1 MQKYIFIRT
10 DNGASPTGY
19 MTDENGVLSYVGFT
33 LGGQSLNPAVEYPA
47 GKVLQR
53 PDLAVL
59 MQADQFRTLA
69 AKQNLNYNKTESNT
83 MQMQNNNMNPA
94 VIPVETANGQYVTA
108 RDETQYSQGGEI
120 ITLNVSLDYTGAL
133 GPDPEQVD
141 VLIGDG
147 TGIIANRLNLP
158 ALPASLVVG
167 GTFGTATLSLLK
179 QFALSDYIR
188 LHTYQGEANS
198 ATYWSTGIPAQT
210 ISSNIQ
216 GSLTTVNVDFNLNQ
230 DGSQFNEKIRRI
242 GDFRFILATFT
253 AIKQTL
259 SKGDLVNLTFKA
271 QSVGTSRGMMFAR

>member
-1 MQKYIFIRT
+1 MQKYVFIRT
-10 DNGASPTGY
+10 TNGASPTGY
-19 MTDENGVLSYVGFT
+19 MLDPNGVLTWVGFSFDGYT
-33 LGGQSLNPAVEYPA
+33 LSPKNEYNA
-47 GKVLQR
+47 GKVLSK

-59 MQADQFRTLA
+59 IQPDQFQQLA
-69 AKQNLNYNKTESNT
+69 AKQNLYQNQNSAT
-83 MQMQNNNMNPA
+83 MQHNNLNA
-94 VIPVETANGQYVTA
+94 IVPVETPAGQMVTA

-120 ITLNVSLDYTGAL
+120 ITLNVSLDYTGAT
-133 GPDPEQVD
+133 GPDPAEVD

-158 ALPASLVVG
+158 ALPATLVVG
-167 GTFGTATLSLLK
+167 GTFGAATLSLLK

-198 ATYWSTGIPAQT
+198 ATYWSTGIPAQR
-210 ISSNIQ
+210 IEANIQ
-216 GSLTTVNVDFNLNQ
+216 GSLTVVNLDFNLNQ

-259 SKGDLVNLTFKA
+259 KKGDLVNLTFRA